1 MGLPLVGR
9 RVLNN
14 VGACLACCVMCI
26 ALASA
31 TAVAAGGDTWPYV
44 WPVRGSVT
52 DVFRAP
58 ANPYAAGNRG
68 IELATA
74 PGSSVVAARSGTVTF
89 AGQVAGRAYVTIQ
102 HQDGVRTTVG
112 PVAIIGVRRGQAVA
126 TGDSIATTGSWVHI
140 SARIGES
147 YIDPAILFGGTG
159 SSSTHLIEL
168 G

>member
-1 MGLPLVGR
+1 M
-9 RVLNN
+9 
-14 VGACLACCVMCI
+14 ACCVMSI
-26 ALASA
+26 ALVSA
-31 TAVAAGGDTWPYV
+31 TAVGAVGDTWPYV

-68 IELATA
+68 IELSTA
-74 PGSSVVAARSGTVTF
+74 LGSSVVAARSGTVTF
-89 AGQVAGRAYVTIQ
+89 AGQVAGRAFVTIQ

-112 PVAIIGVRRGQAVA
+112 PVASIGVQRGQAVS
-126 TGDSIATTGSWVHI
+126 TGDTIATTGSWVHI

-147 YIDPAILFGGTG
+147 YIDPAVLFGGAG
-159 SSSTHLIEL
+159 SSSTHLIEV